1 MSEEKVKELLV
12 SNIKHR
18 LEKIEIIGFSTFTT
32 FGFLGAYLA
41 STGFIRLGI
50 FCMVISAFAIPIA
63 VIELFRF
70 EITQE
75 EAEAMKEHM
84 KKVNEESK

>member
-1 MSEEKVKELLV
+1 MSEKKVKELLL

-18 LEKIEIIGFSTFTT
+18 REKIEIIGFSTFTT

-50 FCMVISAFAIPIA
+50 FFTVISAFALPIA
-63 VIELFRF
+63 VIELLRF
-70 EITQE
+70 ELTAE
-75 EAEAMKEHM
+75 EKSALR
-84 KKVNEESK
+84 ESEPK